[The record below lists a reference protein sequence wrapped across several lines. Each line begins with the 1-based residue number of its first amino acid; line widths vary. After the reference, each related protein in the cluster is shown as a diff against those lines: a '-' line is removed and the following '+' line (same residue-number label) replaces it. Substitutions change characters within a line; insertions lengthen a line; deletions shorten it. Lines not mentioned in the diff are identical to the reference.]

1 MITDQLAIQIVRET
15 LLTALLIAGPM
26 LLSGLIVGV
35 LISML
40 QSVTQVQE
48 MTLTFIPKILTVV
61 TVLILL
67 SPWMLGVITSF
78 VNMIYAYI
86 STVN

>member
-1 MITDQLAIQIVRET
+1 MTEQLAIEIVRET
-15 LLTALLIAGPM
+15 LFTALVIAGPM

-35 LISML
+35 LISLL

-67 SPWMLGVITSF
+67 SPWMLGIMFKF
-78 VNMIYAYI
+78 VNLIYGYI
-86 STVN
+86 GQIS

>member
-1 MITDQLAIQIVRET
+1 MTEQLAIEIVRET
-15 LLTALLIAGPM
+15 LVTALIIAGPM

-35 LISML
+35 LISLL

-48 MTLTFIPKILTVV
+48 LTLTFIPKILTVV

-67 SPWMLGVITSF
+67 SPWMLGIMFKF
-78 VNMIYAYI
+78 VHMIYGYI
-86 STVN
+86 GQV

>member
-1 MITDQLAIQIVRET
+1 MTEQLAIEIVRET
-15 LLTALLIAGPM
+15 LFTALIIAGPM
-26 LLSGLIVGV
+26 LLSGLVVGV
-35 LISML
+35 GISLL

-67 SPWMLGVITSF
+67 APWMLGIMFKF
-78 VNMIYAYI
+78 VNLIYAYI
-86 STVN
+86 SQVN

>member
-1 MITDQLAIQIVRET
+1 MTEQLAIEIVRET
-15 LLTALLIAGPM
+15 LVTALIIAGPM

-35 LISML
+35 LISLL

-48 MTLTFIPKILTVV
+48 LTLTFIPKILTVV

-67 SPWMLGVITSF
+67 SPWMLRSEEHTSELQ
-78 VNMIYAYI
+78 
-86 STVN
+86 SH